1 MRRRTSNARRR
12 AAPIPEILRPHLF
25 RRGVLCAPLELSPA
39 ISRRGRRAP
48 ERWLR
53 PIPPEVAARLPRIRV
68 SVFDHRKLPAGS
80 VAQGVSFIPQ
90 RYLLLNDSLLSRSAE
105 LGRILYHELS
115 HFLWP
120 RLGNRRRA
128 LFETAVA
135 REVKA
140 RVRGELGHS
149 AQSAKQWWL
158 GSRPA
163 GKPSLVPGADWRH
176 YLCESFCDTGAW
188 ALLQAAGH
196 RRQHSEW
203 TLSRGARPARLRA
216 WKAAVS

>member
-1 MRRRTSNARRR
+1 M
-12 AAPIPEILRPHLF
+12 
-25 RRGVLCAPLELSPA
+25 
-39 ISRRGRRAP
+39 
-48 ERWLR
+48 
-53 PIPPEVAARLPRIRV
+53 
-68 SVFDHRKLPAGS
+68 FDHRKLPAGS
-80 VAQGVSFIPQ
+80 VAQGVSFIPH

-140 RVRGELGHS
+140 RVRGELRHS
-149 AQSAKQWWL
+149 AQSAKQGWL
-158 GSRPA
+158 GSGPA
-163 GKPSLVPGADWRH
+163 GKPSLVPDADWRH
-176 YLCESFCDTGAW
+176 YLCESFCYTGAW
-188 ALLQAAGH
+188 ALLEAAGH
-196 RRQHSEW
+196 RRQHPEW

-216 WKAAVS
+216 WMAAVS

>member
-1 MRRRTSNARRR
+1 
-12 AAPIPEILRPHLF
+12 
-25 RRGVLCAPLELSPA
+25 VL
-39 ISRRGRRAP
+39 

-53 PIPPEVAARLPRIRV
+53 AIPPDVAARLPRIRV

-90 RYLLLNDSLLSRSAE
+90 RYLLLNDSLLSQSAE
-105 LGRILYHELS
+105 LGRILYHELC

-128 LFETAVA
+128 LFETAVG

-158 GSRPA
+158 RSELPGQP
-163 GKPSLVPGADWRH
+163 KEPSGLAGADWRH

-188 ALLQAAGH
+188 ALLGAAGH